1 MSANAFRS
9 PLMQHIAAAA
19 RSHNRPP
26 LVFSSSRLSTKSAT
40 LERNEKP
47 VTPSSPERQCSTL
60 TNPTRNDVCGSSS
73 NMSAFSS
80 AAASLESLPPLSNRF
95 ISSIHQQV
103 HISPSTGEEP
113 QVNNGKV
120 ELDHSLFQL
129 TIQSRR
135 TASNYM
141 PIDTSRIPML
151 KNAMTRAV
159 ECATCAPNHHRT
171 EPTTYYKIVTNTDA
185 CNKLIDICYNV
196 ALCRNLKKKTK
207 EEAHINAQS
216 KMQKWKDTIAGYIVV
231 CVGHQPSQDHEYP
244 YKSFAENTVE
254 GDHENFSYWYD
265 TIPIR
270 PPQTERQLED
280 YASACASIQNM
291 LLSLHSENWGSK
303 WATGPII
310 RCRAIRSLIGCNEHD
325 AIAGIVMIGD
335 PKVIPREWNRRR
347 TLDGD
352 VMKEL

>member
-1 MSANAFRS
+1 MHSKMSANAFRS
-9 PLMQHIAAAA
+9 PLMQQIAAAT

-26 LVFSSSRLSTKSAT
+26 LVFSSSRLSAKNASLETNKASTKST
-40 LERNEKP
+40 
-47 VTPSSPERQCSTL
+47 SPERQQIAL
-60 TNPTRNDVCGSSS
+60 TAAKNDVCVNSSRK
-73 NMSAFSS
+73 AFSS
-80 AAASLESLPPLSNRF
+80 ATSLESLPPLSTRY
-95 ISSIHQQV
+95 ITSIHQTAQA
-103 HISPSTGEEP
+103 SSATRGEEH
-113 QVNNGKV
+113 QI
-120 ELDHSLFQL
+120 EIDHSMLQL

-135 TASNYM
+135 TTSNYM
-141 PIDTSRIPML
+141 PIDISRVPML
-151 KNAMTRAV
+151 KESMTRAV
-159 ECATCAPNHHRT
+159 ECAACAPNHHRT
-171 EPTTYYKIVTNTDA
+171 EPTTYYKIVTKTDA
-185 CNKLIDICYNV
+185 CNRLIDICYNV

-231 CVGHQPSQDHEYP
+231 CVGHQPIQDHEYP
-244 YKSFAENTVE
+244 YKSFTEDVDQDSPDE
-254 GDHENFSYWYD
+254 FSYWYD

-310 RCRAIRSLIGCNEHD
+310 RCRAMRSLIDCREND

-335 PKVIPREWNRRR
+335 PKATPREWNRRR
-347 TLDGD
+347 KLDGD
-352 VMKEL
+352 VMREL